1 MDNFI
6 VTIED
11 VKKALV
17 MCENELKLNRK
28 CKKDIEELYDM
39 RYIDNLHD
47 YRVISRVEEKR
58 NKKLQNNIDL
68 LCCNL
73 ILPLITT
80 TLLSLFVFKF
90 GIPLT
95 LLLNIVLGSIGIKVI
110 TPIYNKYR
118 NKMLNNTQNKYNKLS
133 EINSMNKKRDER
145 IESMN
150 EESRNLEVEIYEL
163 RSILNYAKEKN
174 RTSFRIDELYIRNK
188 ALIRI
193 LDNIRKETVMKK
205 NMSTHSYAQQEGKN
219 LVKRF

>member
-47 YRVISRVEEKR
+47 YRVISRVEEKQ

-80 TLLSLFVFKF
+80 TLLSLFVFKL

-110 TPIYNKYR
+110 TPICNKYR

-150 EESRNLEVEIYEL
+150 EECRNLEVEIYEL

-193 LDNIRKETVMKK
+193 LDNIRKEAVMKK